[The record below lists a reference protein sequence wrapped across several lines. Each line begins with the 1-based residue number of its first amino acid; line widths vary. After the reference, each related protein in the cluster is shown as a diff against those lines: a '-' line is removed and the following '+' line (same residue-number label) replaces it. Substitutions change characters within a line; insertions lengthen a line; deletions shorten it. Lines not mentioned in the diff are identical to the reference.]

1 MNRIVGFTVMAGLS
15 ERNQSAAHSAQT
27 QALSHFKHICQQRI
41 TIGEI
46 TLEVWGQDHLSER
59 IVYMED
65 GSVFVLV
72 GTPHGSISLVEI
84 TRAFAHVSFDD
95 RVEWPW
101 DGRFIL
107 LRIHA
112 DGSAWTLWNDWVGSI
127 PVFHA
132 RIQSGWIAS
141 TIEPVVVAS
150 AGISTDDIHGPGLVS
165 LLING
170 HFLADWTL
178 FTGMKR
184 VPPDCVAEWGEGRFR
199 WARLWTIQPTAD
211 RWETRWDELIDEM
224 YELTRR
230 AIREVLETH
239 PSWVLPLS
247 SGLDSRLIA
256 AVGADM
262 RADIRAYAWGAP
274 ESTDVIY
281 SRQIAQ
287 RLGLPWQHVDVGKDF
302 LVKYTRQWADWFG
315 SSMHFHGMYQMA
327 FLDAIKMAPHAAVVS
342 GFIGDTLSG
351 DVLSELTR
359 VHSLKRCY
367 QLENEWYV
375 HWEAE
380 ELDSLL
386 HIDISDALEANAEE
400 LQRQYASF
408 PGSRFQRI
416 QMMELWGRQHGFTYF
431 QSVLSDYWRGV
442 ATPFMNRAYARFAMS
457 LPAPALYDRR
467 LLGDVYRRYYRAVAA
482 IPGTYGEE
490 PFLLSGRYLLW
501 RRLTRTLP
509 CWLRRGPFQGLEDVQ
524 LRMDTHC
531 VQANGWNS
539 LWPLGEAREHLAGWI
554 DVEQLDRAYRLTIEN
569 EEDIRPLRK
578 LQSIQA
584 LAYRL
589 LGFSRRGIQEEGVLP
604 KGMSLCVLS
613 CAGIAA
619 LYDFVAVGS
628 LLNAL
633 LIHCMTQ

>member
-15 ERNQSAAHSAQT
+15 EHHQAAAQHAQT
-27 QALSHFKHICQQRI
+27 QALSHFGHLSRKMIA
-41 TIGEI
+41 IGD
-46 TLEVWGQDHLSER
+46 TVLEVWGYNHLSER
-59 IVYMED
+59 IVHRED
-65 GSVFVLV
+65 GSFFVLI
-72 GTPHGSISLVEI
+72 GAPHGSVPLVEL
-84 TRAFAHVSFDD
+84 AHKLAHLGFNDP
-95 RVEWPW
+95 VELPW

-107 LRIHA
+107 LRIH
-112 DGSAWTLWNDWVGSI
+112 GEGRNWTMWNDWIGSI

-132 RIQSGWIAS
+132 QIGHGWIAS
-141 TIEPVVVAS
+141 TIEPVVVAA
-150 AGISTDDIHGPGLVS
+150 AGVSIEDIHLPGLVS

-178 FTGMKR
+178 FVGMKR
-184 VPPDCVAEWGEGRFR
+184 VLPDCVAEWAEGRFR
-199 WARLWTIQPTAD
+199 WARLWTIQPTAE
-211 RWETRWDELIDEM
+211 RWETRWDELVDEM
-224 YELTRR
+224 YELTRQ
-230 AIREVLETH
+230 AIRAALETNS
-239 PSWVLPLS
+239 SWVLPLS

-256 AVGADM
+256 AVGAEMGIDL
-262 RADIRAYAWGAP
+262 RAYAWGAP

-287 RLGLPWQHVDVGKDF
+287 CLGIPWQRVDVGKDF
-302 LVKYTRQWADWFG
+302 LVKYTRRWADWFG

-327 FLDAIKMAPHAAVVS
+327 FLDAIQVAPHTAIVS

-351 DVLSELTR
+351 DVLSELTQ
-359 VHSLKRCY
+359 VHSLKRGY

-386 HIDISDALEANAEE
+386 RIDISDALEANAEE
-400 LQRQYASF
+400 LQRQYTSL
-408 PGSRFQRI
+408 PGSGFQRI

-431 QSVLSDYWRGV
+431 QSAVSDYWGSV
-442 ATPFMNRAYARFAMS
+442 ATPFVNRAYARFAMS

-613 CAGIAA
+613 CAGIVA